1 MEEDKQVR
9 YMAVGLGMCGI
20 TVSNYEAEIIMKATD
35 AINKMGGDFDLMT
48 VAKIRTETEEKYKPK
63 SAPSITIEELKD
75 FYDDTVDQFHT
86 RNEDD
91 PLTINMILDALKTL
105 IEQNRSIQI

>member
-48 VAKIRTETEEKYKPK
+48 VAKT
-63 SAPSITIEELKD
+63 
-75 FYDDTVDQFHT
+75 
-86 RNEDD
+86 
-91 PLTINMILDALKTL
+91 
-105 IEQNRSIQI
+105 

>member
-1 MEEDKQVR
+1 MEEDNKVR

-20 TVSNYEAEIIMKATD
+20 TVSNYEAEIIMKATE

-63 SAPSITIEELKD
+63 SVPSITIDGLEK
-75 FYDDTVDQFHT
+75 FYDDTVDQLHT
-86 RNEDD
+86 RGDKD
-91 PLTINMILDALKTL
+91 PLTINMILDALKNL

>member
-1 MEEDKQVR
+1 MEEDKHVR

-63 SAPSITIEELKD
+63 SVPSITIDELEK
-75 FYDDTVDQFHT
+75 FFDDSVDQFHT
-86 RNEDD
+86 RSETD
-91 PLTINMILDALKTL
+91 PLSVNMILDALKTL
-105 IEQNRSIQI
+105 IEKNRNIQI

>member
-1 MEEDKQVR
+1 MEDNQVR

-20 TVSNYEAEIIMKATD
+20 TVSNYEAEIIWKATD

-48 VAKIRTETEEKYKPK
+48 VAKIRAETEEKYKPK
-63 SAPSITIEELKD
+63 STPGITIKDLED
-75 FYDDTVDQFHT
+75 FYDDAVDQFHT

-91 PLTINMILDALKTL
+91 PLTINMILDALKRL
-105 IEQNRSIQI
+105 IEQHRNIPI

>member
-63 SAPSITIEELKD
+63 SVPSITIDELEK
-75 FYDDTVDQFHT
+75 FFDDSVDQFHT
-86 RNEDD
+86 RSETD
-91 PLTINMILDALKTL
+91 PLSVNMILDALKTL
-105 IEQNRSIQI
+105 IEKNRSIPI

>member
-63 SAPSITIEELKD
+63 SAPSFTIEELKD

-91 PLTINMILDALKTL
+91 PLTINMILDALKNL

>member
-1 MEEDKQVR
+1 MEEDKHVR

-63 SAPSITIEELKD
+63 SVPSITIDELEK
-75 FYDDTVDQFHT
+75 FFDDTVDQFHT
-86 RNEDD
+86 RSETD
-91 PLTINMILDALKTL
+91 PLSVNMILDALKTL
-105 IEQNRSIQI
+105 IEKNRSIQI